1 MGTALSEH
9 LCRKGWDVHIVSRC
23 FSGISQENLIFH
35 LGSMDDRTLLEK
47 ILPECE
53 TVIHLASGTTPGSS
67 AGKPVMEADRNILP
81 TLKFLD
87 MFRTCGNQRMIFLS
101 SGGTLYGNPETVPVN
116 EKHVLQSLS
125 YHGAGKI
132 AIETFLQAFA
142 HDSGKCVT
150 ILRPSNLYGPGQ
162 SLRQGF
168 GFIRTVLEHLRMNTE
183 MEIWGDGESVR
194 DFLYIQDMVNL
205 IDLLITAKAHTD
217 IYNAGAG
224 KGHSLNTVI
233 KTAEEVCGKKLKV
246 KYQAA
251 RQVDVRKVVLDCTK
265 IRKKLGWKSETSLE
279 KGIGMT
285 WEWILQE

>member
-9 LCRKGWDVHIVSRC
+9 LLRKGWTVHIVSRS
-23 FSGISQENLIFH
+23 FSGVFQENLIFH
-35 LGSMDDRTLLEK
+35 QGSMDDKALVEK

-67 AGKPVMEADRNILP
+67 AGKPLMETDRNILP
-81 TLKFLD
+81 TLRFLD
-87 MFRTCGNQRMIFLS
+87 IFRTCGNQRMIFVS

-116 EKHVLQSLS
+116 EKQILSPLS

-132 AIETFLQAFA
+132 AIEAFVQAFA
-142 HDSGKCVT
+142 YECGKHVT

-168 GFIRTVLEHLRMNTE
+168 GFIRTVLEHLHRGTQ

-194 DFLYIQDMVNL
+194 DFLYIQDMVNI
-205 IDLLITAKAHTD
+205 IDLLINSPAHTD

-233 KTAEEVCGKKLKV
+233 KTAEKVCGKNLSV

-265 IRKKLGWKSETSLE
+265 IREKQGWEAETSLE
-279 KGIGMT
+279 KGIVLT
-285 WEWILQE
+285 WEWILQK